1 MKRKQG
7 FSSILFA
14 LILLVI
20 VFTAMSFI
28 IVKTESFTTPIKSF
42 YVSVGDDDI
51 YSNRELFEMSINK
64 SYTFEIKDN
73 LNLDS
78 SNSNYSISIIPNK
91 DITDF
96 NFKGNGKDIS
106 FHSVNSL
113 SAGFS
118 VTYND
123 NEFTLTPLYD
133 LDEVLGMLYDN
144 VMDVPTDIKAYYRLV
159 IDSNSTTDS
168 IYINLLVNSYEENF

>member
-1 MKRKQG
+1 MKRKQS

-14 LILLVI
+14 LILLFF
-20 VFTAMSFI
+20 VFTAMSFFI
-28 IVKTESFTTPIKSF
+28 IKTESFTTTMKSF
-42 YVSVGDDDI
+42 YITVGDDDI
-51 YSNRELFEMSINK
+51 YSNRENFEMSLNE

-78 SNSNYSISIIPNK
+78 SNSNYSISIVPNK

-96 NFKGNGKDIS
+96 KFKGNGKDIS
-106 FHSVNSL
+106 FHSINSL
-113 SAGFS
+113 SAGFK

-123 NEFTLTPLYD
+123 NEFTLTPLYK
-133 LDEVLGMLYDN
+133 LTEILGMLYSN
-144 VMDVPTDIKAYYRLV
+144 VTDVPTDIKAYFRLV

>member
-7 FSSILFA
+7 FSSILFP
-14 LILLVI
+14 LILLVF
-20 VFTAMSFI
+20 VFTVMSFF
-28 IVKTESFTTPIKSF
+28 IVKTESFTTTMKSF
-42 YVSVGDDDI
+42 YVTVGDDDI
-51 YSNRELFEMSINK
+51 YSNREVFEMSLNK

-73 LNLDS
+73 FNLDS

-91 DITDF
+91 DIADF
-96 NFKGNGKDIS
+96 NFKSNDTDIS

-113 SAGFS
+113 SAGFK

-133 LDEVLGMLYDN
+133 LTEILGMLYDN
-144 VMDVPTDIKAYYRLV
+144 VADVPDDVNAYYRLV

-168 IYINLLVNSYEENF
+168 IYINLLVGE